1 MNTDEFRRTG
11 HELIEWIAAYRDRME
26 SLPVMSPVQPGD
38 IARQL
43 PCEPPLQGEGLEHIL
58 QDLDSGQ
65 IGRPQDEHETPVSR
79 DGWR

>member
-26 SLPVMSPVQPGD
+26 DLPVMSPVSPGD

-43 PCEPPLQGEGLEHIL
+43 PSDPPQLGAVN
-58 QDLDSGQ
+58 
-65 IGRPQDEHETPVSR
+65 TT
-79 DGWR
+79 